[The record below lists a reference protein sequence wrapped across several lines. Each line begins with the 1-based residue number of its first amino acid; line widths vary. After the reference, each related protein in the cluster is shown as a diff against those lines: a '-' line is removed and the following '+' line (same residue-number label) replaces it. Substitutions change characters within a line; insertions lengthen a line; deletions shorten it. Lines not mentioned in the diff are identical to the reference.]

1 MYGVF
6 VNDGHGEKC
15 VFQDENIV
23 IVMQKQRDYVKKAKE
38 ADRKGKKH
46 NIISCR
52 FAEVKEES

>member
-6 VNDGHGEKC
+6 VNDGYGEKC
-15 VFQDENIV
+15 VFKDENIV

-52 FAEVKEES
+52 FAEVKEEA

>member
-15 VFQDENIV
+15 VFKDESIV
-23 IVMQKQRDYVKKAKE
+23 IVMQKQRNYVKKAKE

-52 FAEVKEES
+52 FAEVKEEA